1 MSVSF
6 RTKTLDTEM
15 KQKSTYLFFFLPAA
29 LLLSL
34 AGCHKAPVAE
44 AGGTAEIGIR
54 PVTAGMSKATFYSTD
69 VITTVDLKI
78 FAYLHGTATAFIDGD
93 KYHYIPAF
101 SDWRFYQGAS
111 IVHHYWPIVGSVW
124 NSTDMDGHLDFAG
137 YLPYDL
143 SNTGVTLGTYTAG
156 NPAFHA
162 DLSELPYA
170 SYSSQKEFLYAYT
183 DDQTAAGGEVEM
195 EFHHPFASVYFVLDV
210 APRGTVINS
219 VTLTNIYREADFAH
233 TDSPQWSGHDQLGT
247 YSVTG
252 INKTIPNQLNY
263 GQTIGG
269 PYLVVPQTLNHQT
282 ESVYDTAIS
291 VHYTDALSVEH
302 DAAGVIGGAAV
313 VWAPGTAY
321 TYSLS
326 IGDRSDDGI
335 LNVTVTSWIIEGA
348 STSDI
353 D

>member
-1 MSVSF
+1 
-6 RTKTLDTEM
+6 M
-15 KQKSTYLFFFLPAA
+15 KNNISYIAIF

-34 AGCHKAPVAE
+34 AGCQKTPVTEEEGEE
-44 AGGTAEIGIR
+44 AAEIAIR
-54 PVTAGMSKATFYSTD
+54 PTSGGMSKATFYSND
-69 VITTVDLKI
+69 NITTVDLKI
-78 FAYLHGTATAFIDGD
+78 FAYLHGSTTAFINGD
-93 KYHYIPAF
+93 KYHYIPEYA
-101 SDWRFYQGAS
+101 DWRFYQGAQ
-111 IVHHYWPIVGSVW
+111 IVHHYWPIVGSEW
-124 NSTDMDGHLDFAG
+124 NSTVMDGRLDFVG

-143 SNTGVTLGTYTAG
+143 SNTGVPIDSYSYSAG

-162 DLSELPYA
+162 NLSDVSYA
-170 SYSSQKEFLYAYT
+170 TQKEFLYAYA

-195 EFHHPFASVYFVLDV
+195 EFHHPFSIVYFVLDV
-210 APRGTVINS
+210 APRGTIINS
-219 VTLTNIYREADFAH
+219 ITLTNIYREADFAH
-233 TDSPQWSGHDQLGT
+233 TNNPQWSNHNKLGT
-247 YSVTG
+247 YAVTG
-252 INKTIPNQLNY
+252 IDKTVPNELNY

-282 ESVYDTAIS
+282 ASEYDTAIS

-326 IGDRSDDGI
+326 IGERSDDGI